1 MFSFITQHNA
11 TDVASFEGVCILHA
25 DCRNVHQSCCP
36 WIECSCLTTANHLR
50 KLICMPVVLIRVLTR
65 LQFVVLT
72 DFSEQMLTFDGIWH
86 IGEVLSSRM
95 NPSFYCL
102 EQMADSVCGVVWVS
116 SLLMSTLWI
125 KWPMVAVGL
134 WYGQAYVWTMNK
146 GIFIDEILNA
156 QRYTPDTDWFSD
168 FWQKCCIYIFVQ
180 CIYYIYSI
188 FILLPHSFSF
198 DSKWGDSIKNVGS
211 YLSNNS

>member
-1 MFSFITQHNA
+1 
-11 TDVASFEGVCILHA
+11 
-25 DCRNVHQSCCP
+25 
-36 WIECSCLTTANHLR
+36 
-50 KLICMPVVLIRVLTR
+50 MPVVLIRVLTR

-146 GIFIDEILNA
+146 GTF
-156 QRYTPDTDWFSD
+156 Y
-168 FWQKCCIYIFVQ
+168 
-180 CIYYIYSI
+180 
-188 FILLPHSFSF
+188 
-198 DSKWGDSIKNVGS
+198 
-211 YLSNNS
+211 